1 MGAKTADSAQRP
13 AANVGYEFFDNC
25 VPTINYN
32 TAEENSYYRFQVNG
46 VKWTILSLKKNW
58 DADASAVFAWGKELI
73 AKYPND
79 NVIIT
84 CDNYYN
90 SIWSE
95 FNSVNQNV
103 KLIVYGA
110 QGGTPSEDAPVMNFP
125 AQNDLENNYF
135 GEQGLGLL
143 YMLRFTEG
151 GTKVTARSYAPI
163 YDSYFTG
170 VVNYEK
176 TIVTETAPE
185 VLNKK
190 YEGATPGT
198 APTDVPEGYMFAG
211 WFKPEPAKEWLL
223 YSKANGNFSGQ
234 SMGTESYVTTTSDT
248 PGEGMTCF
256 VFDASTA
263 AISGFDG
270 FQHQESA
277 IDVSAYSMDELAVA
291 FWVYSNKDGSLEITN
306 EGGVAG
312 QLRIGCNNTVY
323 SDFIYYPM
331 SNISVKSG
339 WNYVQVPLSS
349 FHNEAAGETF
359 SLGAITTWG
368 ILNGL
373 DVPQGTILRFGDIK
387 LVATGSNGSAEYALK
402 EATTDTVYARFVDE
416 DLLTIKAQVKAKTS
430 DKSNYSDIRFVSSV
444 DRLEYKRVGFKISY
458 MNNGTQ
464 KNLDKVS
471 KYVYETLYA
480 VGANDKVAQ
489 PYKPSQIT
497 AASAKYFKAYTV
509 TNVPNDSF
517 DTDFTVQAYWVT
529 LDGTTVY
536 GELADKSIWMG
547 YQTNNEFLP
556 KIVETTYETEDVVI
570 ADVVLNDPRYGY
582 TDMVAGDDWSVALQ
596 TALNDVHNK
605 GGGTVYVP
613 AGQYK
618 ISESILI
625 PSGVTLHGDWQDPD
639 EGTAYG
645 TIFNIYPTQELT
657 GSKRNDDSIHNAD
670 PDNDWY
676 SDVATFVMTGSSGVV
691 GVTAYYPEQSV
702 SAVKQYPYTFYVTV
716 GHDGGQMMTL
726 KNITV
731 LNGYRGIGTR
741 YEQQH
746 EELIIDNFKG
756 TFLDCG
762 LALYN
767 CSDSDR
773 ITGVSISSKYWN
785 ECSLGS
791 ADASSYVRAN
801 AVGMELGDLEWEL
814 FSNCSVD
821 GYNIGVN
828 IVGGYRANFSGSM
841 IDMSITNCTTG
852 LTIANEVDGV
862 GKGNGTYYGNPNIDT
877 VGDEGTP
884 DKAEY
889 PLIKTLDP
897 RWGMLIARSTING
910 TTNAIVNN
918 TTATESGLFGTNVSQ
933 TSALV
938 RMTDVSVSGNIS
950 TQDYAKEGI
959 FSTAQKNVQSS
970 SEDLGD
976 NSNAQYNASYV
987 KPEENL
993 WVVDIEAYDGADKD
1007 VSEVITNAMNEFAA
1021 FNTKKGYTGGIL
1033 YIPGGEYRLDNPI
1046 TVPAGIEL
1054 RGASAVANR
1063 EQYIDGE
1070 GTLFMCYYGDDAS
1083 STTSDTALITL
1094 AGDNSGVSGLRFL
1107 YPENII
1113 TYDTN
1118 LNSTYVIRANGA
1130 KNVHVVNSFI
1140 STASYGIDLAN
1151 CENFFIEN
1159 LFSCT
1164 YVNTINVSGSGIIR
1178 GLWSN
1183 PSAIVRSSAEGLTD
1197 NWPEG
1202 ANYDDTSAKINEI
1215 RNALKNQLTVIKISG
1230 SESDVLVQ
1238 DVIAYALDTLI
1249 SNEGATVTAIN
1260 MNADCTDNKGDG
1272 NDAEQFYINGGTLLA
1287 INALYTSVADDGR
1300 SSEATLYTN
1309 GNAGGTLSVYNYM
1322 TPKIEGE
1329 ENESAFKTN
1338 IVNQSLQ

>member
-1 MGAKTADSAQRP
+1 
-13 AANVGYEFFDNC
+13 
-25 VPTINYN
+25 
-32 TAEENSYYRFQVNG
+32 
-46 VKWTILSLKKNW
+46 
-58 DADASAVFAWGKELI
+58 
-73 AKYPND
+73 
-79 NVIIT
+79 
-84 CDNYYN
+84 
-90 SIWSE
+90 
-95 FNSVNQNV
+95 
-103 KLIVYGA
+103 
-110 QGGTPSEDAPVMNFP
+110 
-125 AQNDLENNYF
+125 
-135 GEQGLGLL
+135 
-143 YMLRFTEG
+143 
-151 GTKVTARSYAPI
+151 
-163 YDSYFTG
+163 
-170 VVNYEK
+170 
-176 TIVTETAPE
+176 
-185 VLNKK
+185 
-190 YEGATPGT
+190 
-198 APTDVPEGYMFAG
+198 
-211 WFKPEPAKEWLL
+211 
-223 YSKANGNFSGQ
+223 
-234 SMGTESYVTTTSDT
+234 
-248 PGEGMTCF
+248 
-256 VFDASTA
+256 
-263 AISGFDG
+263 
-270 FQHQESA
+270 
-277 IDVSAYSMDELAVA
+277 
-291 FWVYSNKDGSLEITN
+291 
-306 EGGVAG
+306 
-312 QLRIGCNNTVY
+312 
-323 SDFIYYPM
+323 
-331 SNISVKSG
+331 
-339 WNYVQVPLSS
+339 
-349 FHNEAAGETF
+349 
-359 SLGAITTWG
+359 
-368 ILNGL
+368 
-373 DVPQGTILRFGDIK
+373 
-387 LVATGSNGSAEYALK
+387 
-402 EATTDTVYARFVDE
+402 
-416 DLLTIKAQVKAKTS
+416 
-430 DKSNYSDIRFVSSV
+430 
-444 DRLEYKRVGFKISY
+444 

-536 GELADKSIWMG
+536 GELADKNIWMG
-547 YQTNNEFLP
+547 YPTNNEFLP
-556 KIVETTYETEDVVI
+556 KIVETTYETDDVVI

-625 PSGVTLHGDWQDPD
+625 PSGVTLRGDWQDPD
-639 EGTAYG
+639 KGTAYG

-657 GSKRNDDSIHNAD
+657 ASNRNDDAVHNAD
-670 PDNDWY
+670 PDGDWY
-676 SDVATFVMTGSSGVV
+676 SNVAAFVMTGSSGVV
-691 GVTAYYPEQSV
+691 GITAYYPEQSL
-702 SAVKQYPYTFYVTV
+702 SDVKEYPYTFYATV

-731 LNGYRGIGTR
+731 LNGYRGVGTR

-773 ITGVSISSKYWN
+773 ITGVSISSKYWKN
-785 ECSLGS
+785 CSLGS

-801 AVGMELGDLEWEL
+801 AVGMELGDLEWDL

-821 GYNIGVN
+821 GYKIGVN
-828 IVGGYRANFSGSM
+828 IVGGYRTNFSGSM

-918 TTATESGLFGTNVSQ
+918 TTATESGWFGSKVSQ

-987 KPEENL
+987 KPEANL
-993 WVVDIEAYDGADKD
+993 WVVDLEAYDGADND
-1007 VSEVITNAMNEFAA
+1007 VSAVITDAMNEFAA
-1021 FNTKKGYTGGIL
+1021 YNTKKGYTGGIL

-1083 STTSDTALITL
+1083 ATTSDTALITL

-1113 TYDTN
+1113 TYNEN

-1140 STASYGIDLAN
+1140 STASYGVDLAD

-1164 YVNTINVSGSGIIR
+1164 YANTINVSGSGIIR

-1183 PSAIVRSSAEGLTD
+1183 PSAIVRTSADGLTN

-1215 RNALKNQLTVIKISG
+1215 RNA
-1230 SESDVLVQ
+1230 
-1238 DVIAYALDTLI
+1238 
-1249 SNEGATVTAIN
+1249 
-1260 MNADCTDNKGDG
+1260 
-1272 NDAEQFYINGGTLLA
+1272 
-1287 INALYTSVADDGR
+1287 
-1300 SSEATLYTN
+1300 
-1309 GNAGGTLSVYNYM
+1309 
-1322 TPKIEGE
+1322 
-1329 ENESAFKTN
+1329 
-1338 IVNQSLQ
+1338 